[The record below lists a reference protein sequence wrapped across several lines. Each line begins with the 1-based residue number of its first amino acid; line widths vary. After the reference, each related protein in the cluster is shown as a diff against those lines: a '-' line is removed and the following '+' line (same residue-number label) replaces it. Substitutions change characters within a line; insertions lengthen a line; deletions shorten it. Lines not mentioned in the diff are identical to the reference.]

1 MKNMANR
8 GTILLVLLLGLLQGS
23 ILAQAQPTLKTKQYR
38 IGLFI
43 PLYLDSAFDQQNNY
57 RYPTK
62 SFPKFLTP
70 GIELYE
76 GAMLALDSLNQLKA
90 PLELVVVDTRATSK
104 NLSQQLQSPPV
115 KNLDLI
121 ITHCTTAE
129 LQEIASVGLQ
139 NNTPVVNV
147 NLPNDG
153 GITNNPFLVLLNS
166 TLQTQSLAI
175 SNYALTK
182 MPKQSVVVFRKKG
195 VLEDRIRSY
204 WDEAAKTNKA
214 MQKWTYVDLPDS
226 FTVQQLIPKLD
237 TGKTTLCI
245 AGSLDESFG
254 KRLALQLAALSK
266 QRYGA
271 TLLGMPT
278 WDALKEFSNPEFRG
292 IDIIYCT
299 PYYNPRTDSLSQQ
312 LQRFFLNNLYARP
325 SDMAYRGYEAVWR
338 FANLILKYGPTAAS
352 QFTTKQFDLF
362 REVQLQPVLGSQK
375 QVHYFENKKLYF
387 LKWQDG
393 LLKLLP

>member
-1 MKNMANR
+1 MANR
-8 GTILLVLLLGLLQGS
+8 GIIFIFLLVGLLHS
-23 ILAQAQPTLKTKQYR
+23 SCHTLHAQSLEKPIKYR

-43 PLYLDSAFDQQNNY
+43 PLYLDSALDQQNNY

-62 SFPKFLTP
+62 SFPKFITP
-70 GIELYE
+70 GLELYE
-76 GAMLALDSLNQLKA
+76 GALLALDSLNRLKA
-90 PLELVVVDTRATSK
+90 PIELTVIDTRGVSK
-104 NLSQQLQSPPV
+104 SLSQQLKTPLA

-129 LQEIASVGLQ
+129 LQTLALFGYQ
-139 NNTPVVNV
+139 NNIPVVNI

-166 TLQTQSLAI
+166 TLRTQSLAI
-175 SNYALTK
+175 SNYALSK
-182 MPKQSVVVFRKKG
+182 LPKQPVVVFRKKG

-204 WDEAAKTNKA
+204 WEEAAKSNKP

-226 FTVQQLIPKLD
+226 FTVQQLLPKLD
-237 TGKTTLCI
+237 TAQNTLCI
-245 AGSLDESFG
+245 AGSLDETFG
-254 KRLALQLAALSK
+254 KRLALQLAALGK
-266 QRYGA
+266 QGYVS
-271 TLLGMPT
+271 TLMGMPT
-278 WDALKEFSNPEFRG
+278 WDAIKEFSNPAFRG

-299 PYYNPRTDSLSQQ
+299 PYYNPQTDSVSQQ

-325 SDMAYRGYEAVWR
+325 SDMAYRGYEAIWR
-338 FANLILKYGPTAAS
+338 FSNLLLKYGNTVAS
-352 QFTTKQFDLF
+352 QFTTKEFDLF
-362 REVQLQPVLGSQK
+362 REIQLQPMLGPQK
-375 QVHYFENKKLYF
+375 QVQYFENKKLYF